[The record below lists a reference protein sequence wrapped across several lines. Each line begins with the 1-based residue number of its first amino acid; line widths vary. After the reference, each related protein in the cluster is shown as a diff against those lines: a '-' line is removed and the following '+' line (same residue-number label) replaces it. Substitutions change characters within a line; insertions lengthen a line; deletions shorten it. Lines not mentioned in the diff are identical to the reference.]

1 LARAAS
7 QPRVSG
13 ERVLC
18 IVAGSSPRV
27 FAIRQNLCQKKAAE
41 SL

>member
-18 IVAGSSPRV
+18 IVRKV
-27 FAIRQNLCQKKAAE
+27 FSARLRHQAE
-41 SL
+41 SLPEEGC